1 MIIKLCNKDVS
12 KGKEDGYGCK
22 FLHATGH
29 QCSLITRSITFFE
42 HQALTYALILGRVK
56 SYSVNLCIN
65 SIHQDSVVILNTKCI
80 ITKYSDM

>member
-42 HQALTYALILGRVK
+42 HQALTYALMAKRKRILAFLSQTQISFLLG
-56 SYSVNLCIN
+56 
-65 SIHQDSVVILNTKCI
+65 
-80 ITKYSDM
+80 